1 MLKNMKFSYHAAM
14 GVVFSILV
22 VGCNSSNSAAVTDSP
37 ATSVK
42 KTLKRMQNIS
52 ELEKNL
58 KQLMRQSYGKI
69 TPIFY
74 TFEGDAPTA
83 GLEASSDSS
92 NSSSSTNTQVVGVDE
107 ADRIK
112 NDDAYLYIASAS
124 QGSIKAYSTLTGNA
138 IVQDEI
144 TLRPDANISGLYLFN
159 DKLIALSNNNS
170 YAHYTDWF
178 DINQWNKQSTQLD
191 LLHTNNGKMDKENN
205 LQIDGQLISSRRI
218 EDTLYLVTRHTPTLD
233 GLVLYPNN
241 DADVE
246 KNLALIDAAT
256 LSDLLPDYSVN
267 GDNKGDVLAASHCFS
282 VDYPN
287 NSYQQ
292 ATIIN
297 VLSIDLNNATAQ
309 PKGSCFVGN
318 TEALY
323 VSTNSL
329 YLATTQ
335 YDYQVN
341 NGIAFYQPEVT
352 TDIHKFSL
360 DGLNIN
366 YKGSAEVSGHL
377 GWQQDLKSFRMGEF
391 TVTDPNN
398 ADADPQQI
406 FGVITYTGNQLNTN
420 ASPAKLTTLEEDSS
434 NPNRLK
440 ILAQLPNNKHPESLG
455 KPGEQIYATRFI
467 GDKAYLVTFRTT
479 DPLYIVD
486 MSDPADPFI
495 AGELK
500 VDGYS
505 DYLHPIGD
513 KYLLGIGKDAVPA
526 INAMGDSRGAWYQG
540 VKLSLIDI
548 SNPQTPREV
557 WQEII
562 GKRGTETTVSNTH
575 HGITF
580 LAQGDNIKIAL
591 PISLHDKEVE
601 GGPIGI
607 NELPTD
613 EFPTDTITIDAA
625 QRDNTKEITPNRY
638 YKWQYDALYQYSINT
653 QTGVLTPLEIIKS
666 PTSREDKFAMT
677 IQYDRS
683 AFIGG
688 RAYYLHGDKI
698 ISGN

>member
-14 GVVFSILV
+14 GVIFSILI
-22 VGCNSSNSAAVTDSP
+22 VGCNSSNSTAVTDSQAEP
-37 ATSVK
+37 IR
-42 KTLKRMQNIS
+42 KTLKRMQSIS
-52 ELEKNL
+52 ELENNL
-58 KQLMRQSYGKI
+58 KQLMRQTYGKI

-74 TFEGDAPTA
+74 TLEGDVPTA
-83 GLEASSDSS
+83 GLEATSDSS
-92 NSSSSTNTQVVGVDE
+92 NSSSNTNTQVAGVDE

-112 NDDAYLYIASAS
+112 NDDAYLYVASAF
-124 QGSIKAYSTLTGNA
+124 QASIKTYSTLTGNA

-144 TLRPDANISGLYLFN
+144 TLRPEANISGIYLFN

-170 YAHYTDWF
+170 YAHYSDWF
-178 DINQWNKQSTQLD
+178 DVNQWNNQSTQLD
-191 LLHTNNGKMDKENN
+191 LLHTNDGKMNKENN
-205 LQIDGQLISSRRI
+205 LKIDGQLISSRRI

-241 DADVE
+241 DTDVE
-246 KNLALIDAAT
+246 KNIALINTAT
-256 LSDLLPDYSVN
+256 LADLLPDYSVN
-267 GDNKGDVLAASHCFS
+267 GDNKGDVLVASSCFS
-282 VDYPN
+282 VDYPD

-309 PKGSCFVGN
+309 PKGSCFVGDA
-318 TEALY
+318 EAFY
-323 VSTNSL
+323 VSMDSL

-335 YDYQVN
+335 YDYQIN
-341 NGIAFYQPEVT
+341 NGIAFYQPEIT

-391 TVTDPNN
+391 TSTDSNN
-398 ADADPQQI
+398 ADAEPQQI
-406 FGVITYTGNQLNTN
+406 FGVITYTGNQFNTSS
-420 ASPAKLTTLEEDSS
+420 SPAKLTTLQEDSS
-434 NPNRLK
+434 KPNSLK

-455 KPGEQIYATRFI
+455 KLGEQIYATRFM

-479 DPLYIVD
+479 DPLYIMD

-495 AGELK
+495 AGELQI
-500 VDGYS
+500 DGYS

-526 INAMGDSRGAWYQG
+526 INAAGDSRGAWYQG

-548 SNPQTPREV
+548 SNPQAPREV

-562 GKRGTETTVSNTH
+562 GKRGTETTVSSTH
-575 HGITF
+575 HGIIF

-601 GGPIGI
+601 EGWIGI

-613 EFPTDTITIDAA
+613 GITIDERD
-625 QRDNTKEITPNRY
+625 RDNARIEITPSHY

-666 PTSREDKFAMT
+666 PTGREDKFAAT

-688 RAYYLHGDKI
+688 RAYYLHGDEI
-698 ISGN
+698 ISRN